1 MTDVHCCVISGFHH
15 EVGGTRTLL
24 GCYAATSGNL
34 TKCCPATS
42 VRSYQYSLCNK
53 PDERSSFLMY
63 AVVCN
68 GFELS
73 RIRTNQDTQGN
84 IFLRGIKGRKMRWA
98 GPVTGK
104 GEKWT
109 AYRVLVREPEGNRP
123 FWKPRSKWVTNQ
135 NFFQEEIRSREFLLS
150 FGEESLI
157 FQFAI
162 QKFKD
167 KDIQNYYYAFCFVW
181 VWNLVTDIEGGT

>member
-1 MTDVHCCVISGFHH
+1 MENWWSDTDGKTKTAGFRDHVPHPTVTEWNSRFLSWNDCHFYITVSRMTDVHCCVISGFHH

-104 GEKWT
+104 GEK
-109 AYRVLVREPEGNRP
+109 
-123 FWKPRSKWVTNQ
+123 
-135 NFFQEEIRSREFLLS
+135 
-150 FGEESLI
+150 
-157 FQFAI
+157 
-162 QKFKD
+162 
-167 KDIQNYYYAFCFVW
+167 
-181 VWNLVTDIEGGT
+181 